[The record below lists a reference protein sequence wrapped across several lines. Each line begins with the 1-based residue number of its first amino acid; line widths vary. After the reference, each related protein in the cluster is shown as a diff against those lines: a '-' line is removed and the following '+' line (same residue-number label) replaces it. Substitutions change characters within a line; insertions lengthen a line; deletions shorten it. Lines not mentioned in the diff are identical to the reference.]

1 MADKNYTVDD
11 ILDEYSGKVTPKK
24 SEVSTEVDVEDLLAD
39 IAKTAPQKTEMIED
53 VLEVGDN
60 SFAFDPGDI
69 TAEEAH
75 AEAEESPVKPAV
87 HKSRWSDVKLEFG
100 AHNPTPEKKEEDI
113 SIPELREGK
122 KTTTGT
128 QALEEILGKKPTA
141 NEEAV
146 EFSAPVEE
154 AKPVIEEAPE
164 EISEKKPSEDK
175 PSERAFKRIKPVS
188 ENGSG
193 TEILEGLIKLKKE
206 RGTPKPENKIPP
218 KNRASIEDVELGIGK
233 KVIPNTEMGLDE
245 NASESERLAYLNAKR
260 RERAKQLLDDEEEA
274 NNKPPKT
281 KDDIADFEAF
291 DQAKDMARNIADL
304 KKSLVVRICI
314 LLVCAVIG
322 FYMTFANDTGLPM
335 IDLLSRSEGMGTAF
349 LFANVVLGLVACFV
363 SYPVLVEGFKRLVT
377 LKPDSDSIA
386 SVSMVISLV
395 AGILLLFDSELLQ
408 RNVVHIYIPVAILGL
423 LINTVGKLL
432 IVTRTERNFR
442 YVSGGYTKYGVMHV
456 DDENVAS
463 QFTKGALNDFPSLS
477 TARKTEFITDFI
489 KSSYSAD
496 LTDTICRIFVPV
508 AAALA
513 LVLSGIGY
521 LTAPESAVELTDK
534 LFYSASIAAGAIS
547 MMSAAGLMLVTNIPL
562 DNASKKYLQSGGVML
577 GYSAVDKFCDTNSV
591 LIDARDLFP
600 DGLVDIVNLKPSKK
614 FSLEEGILY
623 AGSLCDQTESIL
635 RSAFYKMVKGKTE
648 MFYPV
653 ESYIYEDGLGLSG
666 WIQNKRVL
674 FGNRQLMESH
684 SVEGI
689 PTVEKEQSY
698 AQKDGNV
705 LYLSI
710 GGTMAMLFVVKLTA
724 SVEVTE
730 ALHDLE
736 DNGVTVVLRSV
747 DSLLSLNLLTELF
760 GVSPDMFKLL
770 PFRFHADYDTTTSFV
785 ERMDSPM
792 VFSGRFA
799 SLGMLLCGSKRLAKS
814 ALIGVIVQM
823 LSALLGLGL
832 CLVLLLTGSFSAS
845 LTCTTAIVYCL
856 IWTAITAV
864 VQSIQKT

>member
-24 SEVSTEVDVEDLLAD
+24 SGVSTDVDIEDLLAD
-39 IAKTAPQKTEMIED
+39 ISKTAPQKTEMIED
-53 VLEVGDN
+53 VLEIGDN

-69 TAEEAH
+69 TAEEAP
-75 AEAEESPVKPAV
+75 AAVEETPVKPAV

-100 AHNPTPEKKEEDI
+100 AHNPISEKKEENI

-128 QALEEILGKKPTA
+128 QALEEVLGKKTA
-141 NEEAV
+141 PKEEAV
-146 EFSAPVEE
+146 EFSAPAEE
-154 AKPVIEEAPE
+154 AKPSAAEAPE
-164 EISEKKPSEDK
+164 EVPEKKPVEDK
-175 PSERAFKRIKPVS
+175 PGERAFKRIKPVS
-188 ENGSG
+188 EDSSG
-193 TEILEGLIKLKKE
+193 AEILEGLIKLKKE
-206 RGTPKPENKIPP
+206 RGTPKPESKIPP

-233 KVIPNTEMGLDE
+233 KVIPNTEVGIDD
-245 NASESERLAYLNAKR
+245 NATESERLAYLNAKR
-260 RERAKQLLDDEEEA
+260 RERAKQLLNDEEEA
-274 NNKPPKT
+274 NKPPKS
-281 KDDIADFEAF
+281 KDDIADFESF

-314 LLVCAVIG
+314 LLVCAVVG
-322 FYMTFANDTGLPM
+322 FYMTFANDMGLPM

-349 LFANVVLGLVACFV
+349 LFTNVVLGLVACFV
-363 SYPVLVEGFKRLVT
+363 SYPVLVEGFKRLIT

-386 SVSMVISLV
+386 SVSTVISLV
-395 AGILLLFDSELLQ
+395 AGILLLSDSELLQ

-423 LINTVGKLL
+423 LINTIGKLL

-477 TARKTEFITDFI
+477 TSRKTEFITDFI

-496 LTDTICRIFVPV
+496 LTDTICKIFVPV
-508 AAALA
+508 ATLLA
-513 LVLSGIGY
+513 LVLGGVGY
-521 LTAPESAVELTDK
+521 LMAPESAVELADK
-534 LFYSASIAAGAIS
+534 IYYAVSIAAGAIS

-635 RSAFYKMVKGKTE
+635 RSSFYKMIKGKTE
-648 MFYPV
+648 MYYPV

-689 PTVEKEQSY
+689 PTVEKEKSY
-698 AQKDGNV
+698 SKEDGNV

-710 GGTMAMLFVVKLTA
+710 GGTLAMLFVVKLTA

-736 DNGVTVVLRSV
+736 ENGVTVVLRSV

-785 ERMDSPM
+785 EKMDSPM